1 MPQINGNV
9 NSKEKEKRT
18 TPREQEAKQVIKC
31 LRKRL
36 AWCNQSNV
44 MYDSSEEQ
52 YSILPRAIAHGDGN
66 PYKAN

>member
-1 MPQINGNV
+1 MTMSTIKKGKKNDPLRTG
-9 NSKEKEKRT
+9 SKASN
-18 TPREQEAKQVIKC
+18 QC

-52 YSILPRAIAHGDGN
+52 YSILPRAISDGDGN
-66 PYKAN
+66 PHKANKSN